1 MAVCKPALL
10 QLKTV
15 ARHESSFIQCL
26 QKTFATCRQ
35 RAEVF
40 FSCLTIYCAQQPS
53 SQALHVLAVSSKLA
67 AQYAGDRSVDVD
79 IHLCNIESILCLERE
94 QRLLL

>member
-1 MAVCKPALL
+1 MAK
-10 QLKTV
+10 
-15 ARHESSFIQCL
+15 HESIVSSKSL
-26 QKTFATCRQ
+26 ETFATCRQ

-67 AQYAGDRSVDVD
+67 QYAGDRSVDVD

>member
-1 MAVCKPALL
+1 MNLVSSNVFNKPL
-10 QLKTV
+10 QHV
-15 ARHESSFIQCL
+15 VSE
-26 QKTFATCRQ
+26 QKR
-35 RAEVF
+35 F

-53 SQALHVLAVSSKLA
+53 SQALHVLAVSSKL